1 MNQPNQALII
11 EEHSIQCFT
20 PSNAHKEAYQKCRED
35 LLKRQLSNTENFDRA
50 ILTLSSSLL
59 GLTLTFIRNVIP
71 IEEAHHI
78 WLLLS
83 AWVLLAIAIVVTL
96 LSFQISQSGA
106 KRQMIYAYEY
116 YMNGKEEYLNKTN
129 LFSKLNDWAGYFS
142 ALKFT
147 VAMCFLVAF
156 VWLNIIRGEIPMSK
170 SRINVDQGERGAN
183 IPAMQ
188 PISKPPAS
196 PSSSGISG
204 NSSSESGGQPTSES
218 SGSNKQ

>member
-1 MNQPNQALII
+1 VNQHKQALKI
-11 EEHSIQCFT
+11 EGHNVQCFI
-20 PSNAHKEAYQKCRED
+20 PSDAHKEAYQKCRED

-71 IEEAHHI
+71 IEEAHQI

-83 AWVLLAIAIVVTL
+83 AWVLLSIAIVVTL

-116 YMNGKEEYLNKTN
+116 YMNGKEEYLNKPN
-129 LFSKLNDWAGYFS
+129 LFSRLNDWAGYLS
-142 ALKFT
+142 AIQFT

-156 VWLNIIRGEIPMSK
+156 VWLNIIHGETSMSK
-170 SRINVDQGERGAN
+170 SRINIDQEKRGAN

-204 NSSSESGGQPTSES
+204 NGESGSGGQPTNES
-218 SGSNKQ
+218 SGSK